1 MMFAQAETVK
11 RLGPGITGKE
21 MDVISREHMNR
32 AGFARNFA
40 YSGIHSVGVIEF
52 EAPILSSK
60 SEVVL
65 QPNMVFSVDIPLFL
79 NDWGGM
85 RYESGFLITEAGCE
99 PLSQWSE
106 NYMKQL

>member
-1 MMFAQAETVK
+1 
-11 RLGPGITGKE
+11 
-21 MDVISREHMNR
+21 
-32 AGFARNFA
+32 
-40 YSGIHSVGVIEF
+40 
-52 EAPILSSK
+52 
-60 SEVVL
+60 
-65 QPNMVFSVDIPLFL
+65 MVFSVEIPLFL